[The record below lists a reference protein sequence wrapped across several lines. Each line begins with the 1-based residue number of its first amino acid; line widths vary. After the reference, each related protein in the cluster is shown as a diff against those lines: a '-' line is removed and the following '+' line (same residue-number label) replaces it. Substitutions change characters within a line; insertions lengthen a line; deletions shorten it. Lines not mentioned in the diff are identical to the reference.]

1 MININVNSAYPSTDE
16 VYSHELNYGG
26 SRKIAIAFWEDS
38 NPIDLSGK
46 DLTATFVTNKRLI
59 AESVSLTNIDGNT
72 AELNISST
80 NNYTII
86 PGKMLV
92 EIEIKEGDK
101 KLYPSTAL
109 VVKVRGSILDDA
121 EVDSDSYGNVA
132 DIVREV
138 AAARGSYQT
147 LGARLNAY
155 ATDIATLKSKFPITY
170 NELAASLQNTINS
183 ILSNIDTLNEKFPI
197 AYTDLTTSLQNTING
212 KFDFVDVSLQSSTI
226 FDSTVVLGKIYHG
239 TISGVEYLWWNVEG
253 NSSTDK
259 TQFRWSKNGIEWRKK
274 ENGTWSSW
282 SYAIADNS
290 VTYNAL
296 STTLQEIIDGKVDVS
311 DIEDCMYYTTDTISS
326 VSALNVNAYASEF
339 IKYGLIL
346 TSSAATAF
354 EVPSGT
360 KAEMT
365 VTAVGTVSS
374 NNPAIRCITFPGI
387 SGLKWYQEV
396 TSIGQT
402 FTAGSWTRVN
412 VRDEVVLKPNTTIG
426 FDSNGCIAQIINVLG
441 TTLGAGYGS
450 NIRAIYINSSIT
462 TVSDDVFTTAP
473 NLNSLYIDN
482 VPGAVTFGETIQT
495 KIANRE
501 FSVIYRDSINLVRSL
516 AISQKGT
523 YERLIGLLPNY
534 SIGFNS
540 NGSVITRAN
549 VTDIG
554 AGGIGNSNVRSIYV
568 APKVTSISSSIIS
581 ATIGLTTDTLDLYI
595 DNSQNDI
602 NIASEVLSDS
612 RITIHYKGSFSVID
626 LLLNSQL
633 QLNDRVTTL
642 ENTVGGLINGDEVSY

>member
-16 VYSHELNYGG
+16 VYSHELNCGG

-170 NELAASLQNTINS
+170 NELAASLQNTIN
-183 ILSNIDTLNEKFPI
+183 
-197 AYTDLTTSLQNTING
+197 G

-239 TISGVEYLWWNVEG
+239 TISGVEYLWWSVEG

-259 TQFRWSKNGIEWRKK
+259 TQFRWSKNGIESAKARR
-274 ENGTWSSW
+274 SSK
-282 SYAIADNS
+282 
-290 VTYNAL
+290 T
-296 STTLQEIIDGKVDVS
+296 
-311 DIEDCMYYTTDTISS
+311 
-326 VSALNVNAYASEF
+326 
-339 IKYGLIL
+339 
-346 TSSAATAF
+346 
-354 EVPSGT
+354 
-360 KAEMT
+360 
-365 VTAVGTVSS
+365 
-374 NNPAIRCITFPGI
+374 
-387 SGLKWYQEV
+387 
-396 TSIGQT
+396 
-402 FTAGSWTRVN
+402 
-412 VRDEVVLKPNTTIG
+412 
-426 FDSNGCIAQIINVLG
+426 
-441 TTLGAGYGS
+441 
-450 NIRAIYINSSIT
+450 
-462 TVSDDVFTTAP
+462 
-473 NLNSLYIDN
+473 
-482 VPGAVTFGETIQT
+482 
-495 KIANRE
+495 
-501 FSVIYRDSINLVRSL
+501 
-516 AISQKGT
+516 
-523 YERLIGLLPNY
+523 
-534 SIGFNS
+534 
-540 NGSVITRAN
+540 
-549 VTDIG
+549 
-554 AGGIGNSNVRSIYV
+554 
-568 APKVTSISSSIIS
+568 
-581 ATIGLTTDTLDLYI
+581 
-595 DNSQNDI
+595 
-602 NIASEVLSDS
+602 
-612 RITIHYKGSFSVID
+612 
-626 LLLNSQL
+626 
-633 QLNDRVTTL
+633 
-642 ENTVGGLINGDEVSY
+642 